1 MKTYLSV
8 LLILYLFYVGNC
20 VCYGKNFTVSD
31 IAYLPT
37 DRSATD
43 SPVLDG
49 NQEMCALI
57 KLPFPKVDETVI
69 SGDQIFK
76 KEYHGN
82 EWYIYMPPET
92 FKFFIKYP
100 GYEDLEIDLSKKFPK
115 GVESGK
121 TYKVTIP
128 YNPSELTPVETKQNN
143 QASSTSNNYSSS
155 NGSSVSN
162 SGWNSTPIHTNA
174 TIKKDSPIRKD
185 CFYIQAGYNIL
196 GLSGLNIGVGGYVSN
211 INIEA
216 NYLIG
221 FSKSEAIYWNNLSG
235 ETMPISAQYS
245 PMGFNL
251 KVGYGIKLADRF
263 RLTPRVGMQYAV
275 LQEKSDRKVANNAN
289 VIALPIG
296 VKINFAIVNHF
307 GISLE
312 PSYNICI
319 NQSEGYKVLSDVSS
333 KIKGYSDGFGLNISL
348 FCNF

>member
-8 LLILYLFYVGNC
+8 LLILFLFYVGNC
-20 VCYGKNFTVSD
+20 VCYGKNFTISD

-82 EWYIYMPPET
+82 EWYIFMPQDAYI
-92 FKFFIKYP
+92 FYIKYP
-100 GYEDLEIDLSKKFPK
+100 GYDDLEIDLSKKFPK

-128 YNPSELTPVETKQNN
+128 NPPELIPIETKQNN
-143 QASSTSNNYSSS
+143 QTSSTSNNNSSS
-155 NGSSVSN
+155 YGSSVTNSN
-162 SGWNSTPIHTNA
+162 WSSTPYHTNV
-174 TIKKDSPIRKD
+174 TVKKEGPIKKDY
-185 CFYIQAGYNIL
+185 FYIQVGYNIL
-196 GLSGLNIGVGGYVSN
+196 GLSGLNVGIGGYISN

-216 NYLIG
+216 NYLMG
-221 FSKSEAIYWNNLSG
+221 FSKSEIIYWNNPSG
-235 ETMPISAQYS
+235 DTMPISAQYS

-275 LQEKSDRKVANNAN
+275 LQEKSDRKVANNVNA
-289 VIALPIG
+289 IALPIG
-296 VKINFAIVNHF
+296 VKIDFAIVNHF
-307 GISLE
+307 SISLE
-312 PSYNICI
+312 PSYNISI